1 MEAAAVEVVAAHHQE
16 VVQGNPCNIGVEDHQ
31 IIKDLEEEAEAKVQG
46 KKRNPWIKK
55 LSKIN

>member
-1 MEAAAVEVVAAHHQE
+1 MVAAVEEVAAAHHQE
-16 VVQGNPCNIGVEDHQ
+16 VVQGNPCNIGVEDLQ
-31 IIKDLEEEAEAKVQG
+31 IIKDLEEEAKVQG

>member
-1 MEAAAVEVVAAHHQE
+1 MAAVEEVAAAHHQE
-16 VVQGNPCNIGVEDHQ
+16 VVQGNPCNIGVEDLQ
-31 IIKDLEEEAEAKVQG
+31 IIKDLEEEAKVQG